1 MGVWRFNFS
10 SSDDWAA
17 ATADALAVEIRDA
30 LSRKAKV
37 LVAIA
42 GGRTPS
48 LILPLLQRRRLPWA
62 RLRFIPTDDRLVED
76 GHPAR
81 NLDRLRE
88 WLAPAIAGGATL
100 GALECLSASEYPDV
114 VMLGLGA
121 DGHVASIFPD
131 GEGMKAALTETQ
143 STVRT
148 TPSPLPPEAPFPRI
162 TLTLAALLA
171 PRRVIISAS
180 GADKKDA
187 YDLAIASGH
196 SKTPVAILLE
206 QDKTPLSVFLCAPA
220 AARHT
225 ASNRQEATA

>member
-1 MGVWRFNFS
+1 MGAWRFNFS
-10 SSDDWAA
+10 SSEDWAA
-17 ATADALAVEIRDA
+17 ATADALVVEIRDA

-48 LILPLLQRRRLPWA
+48 LILPLLQRRPLPWS

-88 WLAPAIAGGATL
+88 WLAPALAAGASL
-100 GALECLSASEYPDV
+100 GALECLEATEQPDV

-121 DGHVASIFPD
+121 DGHVASIFPA
-131 GEGMKAALTETQ
+131 GEGMDGALTQ
-143 STVRT
+143 ARSTART
-148 TPSPLPPEAPFPRI
+148 VPSPLPPEAPFPRI
-162 TLTLAALLA
+162 TLTMAALLA

-187 YDLAIASGH
+187 YDRAIAAGSR
-196 SKTPVAILLE
+196 SSPMAILLE
-206 QDKTPLSVFLCAPA
+206 QDKTPLSVFLCAPPVP
-220 AARHT
+220 RPT
-225 ASNRQEATA
+225 APTRQEATA